1 MKKSI
6 LNFTAIAM
14 MLIATSCTEDD
25 GDNGKVNNLSSA
37 QLAELK
43 SITEEGS
50 WVISYFFDTD
60 KEETSHFNGYTFTF
74 NSNGTLSAT
83 NGTNEVNG
91 TWSITDSDS
100 NDDSD
105 DDSDDD
111 SSDVDFNISFTAPA
125 DFEDL
130 SDDWDIVK
138 YSTIRI
144 ELIDVS
150 GGNGG
155 TDNLV
160 FEKP

>member
-6 LNFTAIAM
+6 LKFAAIALM
-14 MLIATSCTEDD
+14 VVSVSCTNDNE
-25 GDNGKVNNLSSA
+25 DNGLTNNNLSSA
-37 QLAELK
+37 QITELK
-43 SITEEGS
+43 SIAEGS
-50 WVISYFFDTD
+50 SWTITYFFDTD
-60 KEETSHFNGYTFTF
+60 KEETSNFNGYTFTF
-74 NSNGTLSAT
+74 NSDGTLTAT

-91 TWSITDSDS
+91 TWSITDSNS
-100 NDDSD
+100 NDDSSND
-105 DDSDDD
+105 D
-111 SSDVDFNISFTAPA
+111 SDVDFNISFSTPT

-138 YSTIRI
+138 YSSVRI

-160 FEKP
+160 FEKN

>member
-6 LNFTAIAM
+6 LNFAAIAM
-14 MLIATSCTEDD
+14 LLLATSCTEDE
-25 GDNGKVNNLSSA
+25 GGNEMASNLSSA

-50 WVISYFFDTD
+50 WVITYFYDTD
-60 KEETSHFNGYTFTF
+60 KEETSHFSGYTFTF
-74 NSNGTLSAT
+74 NSDGTLAAT

-91 TWSITDSDS
+91 TWSITNSDS
-100 NDDSD
+100 NDDDSSD
-105 DDSDDD
+105 DD
-111 SSDVDFNISFTAPA
+111 SDVDFNISFSAPS

-138 YSTIRI
+138 YSSVRI

-150 GGNGG
+150 GGNEG

-160 FEKP
+160 FEKQ